1 MERITMKDLPK
12 EQRPYEK
19 CMAYGPK
26 ALTDS
31 ELLAVIIRTGS
42 SERTSLELADA
53 ILSQNAPGDGLTG
66 LLHCSLKQLQSIRG
80 VGPVKGIQ
88 LLCIGELSRR
98 IWKQKVSAEPVA
110 FTQPDQIADYYMEDM
125 RHLEQ
130 EEIHVMFLN
139 TKQHL
144 IRDFLVSKGT
154 VNASV
159 VTPREILIEGL
170 RCLAVGMVLVHNHP
184 SGDPSPS
191 SEDKKL
197 TAQVKE
203 AGALLGIRLLDHI
216 IIGDNSYF
224 SFKERGII

>member
-1 MERITMKDLPK
+1 MKDLPK

-66 LLHCSLKQLQSIRG
+66 LLHCSLEQLQSIRG

-110 FTQPDQIADYYMEDM
+110 LHS
-125 RHLEQ
+125 R
-130 EEIHVMFLN
+130 
-139 TKQHL
+139 
-144 IRDFLVSKGT
+144 
-154 VNASV
+154 
-159 VTPREILIEGL
+159 
-170 RCLAVGMVLVHNHP
+170 
-184 SGDPSPS
+184 
-191 SEDKKL
+191 
-197 TAQVKE
+197 
-203 AGALLGIRLLDHI
+203 IRLRI
-216 IIGDNSYF
+216 ITWKICVIWNRRKSMSCF
-224 SFKERGII
+224 

>member
-1 MERITMKDLPK
+1 MKDLPK

-66 LLHCSLKQLQSIRG
+66 LLHCSLEQLQSIRG

-98 IWKQKVSAEPVA
+98 IWKQKVSAEPFLYPPFFA
-110 FTQPDQIADYYMEDM
+110 KAK
-125 RHLEQ
+125 RS
-130 EEIHVMFLN
+130 HV
-139 TKQHL
+139 TRPPK
-144 IRDFLVSKGT
+144 
-154 VNASV
+154 
-159 VTPREILIEGL
+159 
-170 RCLAVGMVLVHNHP
+170 
-184 SGDPSPS
+184 
-191 SEDKKL
+191 
-197 TAQVKE
+197 
-203 AGALLGIRLLDHI
+203 
-216 IIGDNSYF
+216 
-224 SFKERGII
+224 

>member
-66 LLHCSLKQLQSIRG
+66 LLHCSLEQLQSIRG

-88 LLCIGELSRR
+88 LL
-98 IWKQKVSAEPVA
+98 
-110 FTQPDQIADYYMEDM
+110 
-125 RHLEQ
+125 
-130 EEIHVMFLN
+130 
-139 TKQHL
+139 
-144 IRDFLVSKGT
+144 
-154 VNASV
+154 
-159 VTPREILIEGL
+159 
-170 RCLAVGMVLVHNHP
+170 
-184 SGDPSPS
+184 
-191 SEDKKL
+191 
-197 TAQVKE
+197 
-203 AGALLGIRLLDHI
+203 
-216 IIGDNSYF
+216 
-224 SFKERGII
+224 

>member
-1 MERITMKDLPK
+1 MKDLPK

-66 LLHCSLKQLQSIRG
+66 LLHCSLEQLQSIRG

-184 SGDPSPS
+184 SGDPAPS
-191 SEDKKL
+191 REDCL
-197 TAQVKE
+197 FTERVRE
-203 AGALLGIRLLDHI
+203 AGSLMGVPLLDHI
-216 IIGDNSYF
+216 IIGDNSYV
-224 SFKERGII
+224 SLRERGIFET